1 MNIGKSSSSKK
12 IIIIVAFVLIAVTG
26 FVSFSYISASTKKAV
41 SSGIE
46 ASSASNFNKPVGA
59 LTDSQDATPPGQSKI
74 ADNISKVVLRVDG
87 MSCSG
92 CIYTIKSSLAGFK
105 GVRDILV
112 NLPSGQAEIYYD
124 NGQIEDVSRI
134 ADAITA
140 GGYPAKVIEVLSA
153 DQIRKERSLATA
165 RSLNYIASVGAWDV
179 SRDDF
184 NIELEHAKNRYAQI
198 YGDGIFTSNQ
208 GKVLIDKLKAQIVS
222 RLINE
227 GIQIQEIGRAGFT
240 VATATVDAEFDK
252 FLNQKGIELQNF
264 KTDLEENGYA
274 FDYFMKKFENRVLIN
289 KYLDEKILD
298 GPTDKFEKQR
308 RYTSWFN
315 NAKLLAKVV
324 YYDGELER
332 LIQARAAGSGCSSD
346 SSCRKEN

>member
-12 IIIIVAFVLIAVTG
+12 IIIPVVFVLIAVMG
-26 FVSFSYISASTKKAV
+26 VVSFSYISAATKKAV

-46 ASSASNFNKPVGA
+46 ASIASNFNKQVGA

-74 ADNISKVVLRVDG
+74 TDNISKVVLRVDG

-112 NLPSGQAEIYYD
+112 NLPSGQAEIYFD
-124 NGQIEDVSRI
+124 NGQIEDV
-134 ADAITA
+134 
-140 GGYPAKVIEVLSA
+140 
-153 DQIRKERSLATA
+153 
-165 RSLNYIASVGAWDV
+165 GAWDI

-208 GKVLIDKLKAQIVS
+208 GKVLIDNLKAQITS
-222 RLINE
+222 RLIDE
-227 GIQIQEIGRAGFT
+227 GIQIQEIGRDGFT
-240 VATATVDAEFDK
+240 VDTATMDAEFDK
-252 FLNQKGIELQNF
+252 FLNQKGIELQKF

-274 FDYFMKKFENRVLIN
+274 FDYFMKKFDNRVLIN

-324 YYDGELER
+324 YYDRKLER
-332 LIQARAAGSGCSSD
+332 LIQAQAAGGGCSSG